1 MLPLDT
7 LLVFFSASLVLGIM
21 PGPDNLFV
29 LSQSI
34 SYGTRAGL
42 LVVVGLCT
50 GLVFHTGLVAAG
62 VGALIVASPQLFTL
76 VKSLGAAYL
85 LYLAWQNWKTGEQV
99 QGMQEVASLN
109 GLQLYRRGI
118 IMNATNPKVTI
129 FFLAFL
135 PQFIDQNQAS
145 VVGQVVVLGV
155 LFVVATLLVFGS
167 IALVAGRLSAV
178 LQQSTRQIVWL
189 HRVMAVF
196 FVGLAVNLFVD
207 WF

>member
-7 LLVFFSASLVLGIM
+7 LLVFFSASLLLGIT

-34 SYGTRAGL
+34 SYGSRAGL

-50 GLVFHTGLVAAG
+50 GLFFHTGLVAAG
-62 VGALIVASPQLFTL
+62 VGALIVTSPNLFML
-76 VKSLGAAYL
+76 VKLLGAAYL
-85 LYLAWQNWKTGEQV
+85 LYLAWQNWKTGKQT
-99 QGMQEVASLN
+99 QGLQKVTALTPW
-109 GLQLYRRGI
+109 QLYRRGI

-135 PQFIDQNQAS
+135 PQFVDQAQSS
-145 VVGQVVVLGV
+145 VVGQVVSLGAI
-155 LFVVATLLVFGS
+155 FITATLLVFGAV
-167 IALVAGRLSAV
+167 ALIAGRLSSV
-178 LQQSTRQIVWL
+178 LQQSSNQIVWL

-196 FVGLAVNLFVD
+196 FVGLAINLFVD
-207 WF
+207 WL